1 VKQLGPCRIYRGTVG
16 FERALWGF
24 ILADGQRVGGWQSA
38 GSEQVVVN
46 DRPGLLQLPAGVGSP
61 DRLQAG
67 QAFCLGQQG
76 SSLIT
81 CGRLQ

>member
-16 FERALWGF
+16 
-24 ILADGQRVGGWQSA
+24 S
-38 GSEQVVVN
+38 
-46 DRPGLLQLPAGVGSP
+46 
-61 DRLQAG
+61 G

-76 SSLIT
+76 NSLIT

>member
-1 VKQLGPCRIYRGTVG
+1 LIADREERAGFDPSCRASVQPGVVKQLGPCRIYRC
-16 FERALWGF
+16 
-24 ILADGQRVGGWQSA
+24 I
-38 GSEQVVVN
+38 
-46 DRPGLLQLPAGVGSP
+46 VGS
-61 DRLQAG
+61 G